1 MSTGGEDDIQRYNVG
16 DRYSAEQVN
25 LRGDLIKR
33 EQIGHASA
41 KDSQGTIHRAYEQM
55 RHLVELFN
63 DTGAD
68 RERYEVAGISDAIYD
83 PTSALNKFKYEV
95 GLQGVEPAVPTHN
108 CKFGVFQQRVSLA
121 RAGKAMCSGVTQV
134 QVDILE
140 TTDPFCDVKD
150 GDCTQLES
158 NSTGGSTIIWPNPP
172 TSTGTQWCVVRIE
185 GTSVGSIWYFELA
198 AKLEQWATTPVNAY
212 RRVLD
217 PSGNAGWGELVTD
230 CTQSMKVFD
239 MALAG
244 FYGVS
249 GANGWAEMVMS
260 DNGLVGIIR
269 GLNCPDACVCGTDYT
284 ETAPCA

>member
-1 MSTGGEDDIQRYNVG
+1 MSGEDFLRRFEKG
-16 DRYSAEQVN
+16 ERYSASEIN
-25 LRGDLIKR
+25 LRAELHRR
-33 EQIGHASA
+33 EHFGQSSTVDTNGYTNRQAEETRRMV
-41 KDSQGTIHRAYEQM
+41 QLY
-55 RHLVELFN
+55 N
-63 DTGAD
+63 DTGD
-68 RERYEVAGISDAIYD
+68 ERLRYEVAGIDDAMYD
-83 PTSALNKFKYEV
+83 PASNLDLFKYEV
-95 GLQGVEPAVPTHN
+95 VLKGIEPAVPTHVS
-108 CKFGVFQQRVSLA
+108 KFGVFQQKVA
-121 RAGKAMCSGVTQV
+121 DGAIAPAKASGVTQV

-185 GTSVGSIWYFELA
+185 GTGVGSIWYFELA
-198 AKLEQWATTPVNAY
+198 AKLEQWATTAVNAY

-284 ETAPCA
+284 ETAPC